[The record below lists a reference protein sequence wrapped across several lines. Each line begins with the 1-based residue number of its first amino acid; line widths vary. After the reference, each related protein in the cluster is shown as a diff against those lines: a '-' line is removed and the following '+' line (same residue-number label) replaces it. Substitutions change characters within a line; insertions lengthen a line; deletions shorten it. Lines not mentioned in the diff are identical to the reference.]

1 MSITIKRD
9 LGGKM
14 RHAIAIGKHALVA
27 DEPPEHGGEDSGPT
41 PHDLYDAALG
51 ACKALTMTWYAQRK
65 GFPLQDVE
73 VTIKRDAAAER
84 EGVYRLRALVSL
96 GGELS
101 EDQREAL
108 LAVASRC
115 PVHKL
120 MTRVTT
126 EIETVWR

>member
-9 LGGKM
+9 LNGKM
-14 RHAIAIGKHALVA
+14 RQEIHIGAHTLVA
-27 DEPPEHGGEDSGPT
+27 DEPPDNGGEDCGPT

-65 GFPLQDVE
+65 GIPLQDVE
-73 VTIKRDAAAER
+73 ITIERDASAER

-126 EIETVWR
+126 EIETVWA